1 MKHERNAV
9 KTLNEWGQ
17 VSSID
22 IINNYQLDIYIVI
35 FTVRPGGNLFEG
47 CLVPGTNEKQI
58 QCLV

>member
-17 VSSID
+17 APSID
-22 IINNYQLDIYIVI
+22 IINNYQLDIVI

>member
-1 MKHERNAV
+1 MKHESNAV

-17 VSSID
+17 APSID
-22 IINNYQLDIYIVI
+22 INNNYQLDMYIVI

-47 CLVPGTNEKQI
+47 SLVPGTNEKQI